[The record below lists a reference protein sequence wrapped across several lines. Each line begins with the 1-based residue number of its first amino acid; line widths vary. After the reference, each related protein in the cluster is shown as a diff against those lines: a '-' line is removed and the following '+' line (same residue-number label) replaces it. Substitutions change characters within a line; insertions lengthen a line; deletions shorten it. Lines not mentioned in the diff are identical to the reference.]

1 MEDYPDRRGGVDLLF
16 GLVAIVLR
24 ADLRELQEQEVLA
37 TRVSVEGMN
46 FDFVAMNFTGFMFY
60 SIYNTEGY
68 FVSETETG
76 HVDLNDVFFAY
87 HALFATIICV
97 SQIIIYP
104 RGNNKVHAPTI
115 VLLIAMWTFLMVYST
130 LTMVRPPSRSSL
142 RLWTSE
148 RDSECST

>member
-1 MEDYPDRRGGVDLLF
+1 M
-16 GLVAIVLR
+16 
-24 ADLRELQEQEVLA
+24 
-37 TRVSVEGMN
+37 
-46 FDFVAMNFTGFMFY
+46 
-60 SIYNTEGY
+60 
-68 FVSETETG
+68 
-76 HVDLNDVFFAY
+76 FFAY